1 MKSSRKEML
10 GRECITNTPYTDSL
24 LAIEAIVLRM
34 VVPQKICPHLTPGT
48 YRCELIWKNVIPG

>member
-24 LAIEAIVLRM
+24 LAIEAIVL
-34 VVPQKICPHLTPGT
+34 
-48 YRCELIWKNVIPG
+48 